1 MHKVSICIPTYE
13 QPKNLQ
19 KCLESIEIQTLKDFE
34 IIITDDSKS
43 NEILDIVDSFK
54 DKLSIKYYKNLPV
67 KGSPENWN
75 ECIKHAS
82 GKYIKILHH
91 DDFFYKEDSLEKLVN
106 ILDESPESKV
116 VFCSSRHVD
125 SLYKNVS
132 SHILKKRNMSRIN
145 NDPNILF
152 MGNLIGAPSI
162 MMYHRDLNVYFD
174 KRMKWLVDL
183 DFYIQI
189 LYKNQFVYTDEELI
203 CINIGEANRVTYE
216 CENNKKINLYEHMI
230 LFKKLDLRELP
241 LNYKLYF
248 LKLFLKFEVKSFD
261 EIKEFELIR
270 KKNDF
275 KILFFIVKLLSP
287 IYKLR
292 SYVRTSVL
300 NSD

>member
-1 MHKVSICIPTYE
+1 MPKVSICIPAYE
-13 QPKNLQ
+13 QSDNLN
-19 KCLESIEIQTLKDFE
+19 KCLQSIEMQTFKDFE
-34 IIITDDSKS
+34 IIITDDSKG
-43 NEILDIVDSFK
+43 NELLNVINSFK
-54 DKLSIKYYKNLPV
+54 DKVSIKYYKNVPA

-75 ECIKHAS
+75 ESIKHAS

-91 DDFFYKEDSLEKLVN
+91 DDYFYKEDSLEKLVDL
-106 ILDESPESKV
+106 LDENPESKV

-125 SLYKNVS
+125 SSYKSVS
-132 SHILKKRNMSRIN
+132 SHILKKENMLKVSDN
-145 NDPNILF
+145 PNILF

-162 MMYHRDLNVYFD
+162 MMYHRDINIYFD

-189 LYKNQFVYTDEELI
+189 LGKNRFLYTDEELI

-275 KILFFIVKLLSP
+275 KILFFIVNLLNP
-287 IYKLR
+287 IYKLYKKVKNR
-292 SYVRTSVL
+292 
-300 NSD
+300 